1 MVFASELIR
10 PLGMCM
16 LPVMLVTLVGMLEG
30 ARIMSA
36 LYVGFPAALAI
47 AAIWTWVR
55 VRDTIVEVHLGDGVM
70 AIRSLID
77 AAAPAR
83 PLVWMRL
90 FDVRMSGPD
99 RILFTLGL
107 EEFRL
112 VRSEWS
118 HEPGLQMLMENQD
131 QEP

>member
-1 MVFASELIR
+1 
-10 PLGMCM
+10 M
-16 LPVMLVTLVGMLEG
+16 LPVMIVTLVGMLEG
-30 ARIMSA
+30 ARIMSS
-36 LYVGFPAALAI
+36 LYIGFPAALTV

-55 VRDTIVEVHLGDGVM
+55 VRDTIVEVHVGDGVM

-90 FDVRMSGPD
+90 FDVRMSGSD

-112 VRSEWS
+112 IRSEWS
-118 HEPGLQMLMENQD
+118 HEPGFQMLIENQD
-131 QEP
+131 PER

>member
-1 MVFASELIR
+1 MVYASELIR

-16 LPVMLVTLVGMLEG
+16 LPVMIVTLVGMLEG
-30 ARIMSA
+30 ARILSA
-36 LYVGFPAALAI
+36 LYVGFPVALAV
-47 AAIWTWVR
+47 AATWTWVR
-55 VRDTIVEVHLGDGVM
+55 VRDTIVEVHVGEGVM

-77 AAAPAR
+77 AATPTR

-112 VRSEWS
+112 IRSEWS
-118 HEPGLQMLMENQD
+118 HEPGFQMLMENHD
-131 QEP
+131 PD